1 MPGALQ
7 QCLLFAGTEGIL
19 HFCTPQHRIILSA
32 DFGSRGL
39 TCMTLPPFLV
49 HVGLLSKHR
58 PVGHLFGIDPDGPD
72 GPDGT
77 LSSPLL

>member
-1 MPGALQ
+1 
-7 QCLLFAGTEGIL
+7 
-19 HFCTPQHRIILSA
+19 
-32 DFGSRGL
+32 
-39 TCMTLPPFLV
+39 MTLPPFLV

-72 GPDGT
+72 GGPDGT